1 MNDALQEHASCHRRS
16 AEVSFLLLYIPVQA
30 CTGIAYSWSRA
41 TFWVSVK
48 SASHGTGLIGWVT
61 HIKFIGFRSIITVC
75 PPLAFRRTFLLLFA
89 R

>member
-1 MNDALQEHASCHRRS
+1 MNDALQEHTSCHRRS
-16 AEVSFLLLYIPVQA
+16 AELSFLLLYIPVRA

-48 SASHGTGLIGWVT
+48 SASHGTGLIGWDT
-61 HIKFIGFRSIITVC
+61 HIKFIGFLSLVTVR
-75 PPLAFRRTFLLLFA
+75 PLLAFRRAFLLLFT